1 MEKKHLATQPQIN
14 ILPSY
19 LRLLVRVADVPGRG
33 AVRSAN
39 TDRLMVP
46 HVRLSSVGNR
56 AFPVTARCV

>member
-1 MEKKHLATQPQIN
+1 MEKKHLATQQPRN

-19 LRLLVRVADVPGRG
+19 LGPIVRVADVPGRRDL
-33 AVRSAN
+33 RSAN